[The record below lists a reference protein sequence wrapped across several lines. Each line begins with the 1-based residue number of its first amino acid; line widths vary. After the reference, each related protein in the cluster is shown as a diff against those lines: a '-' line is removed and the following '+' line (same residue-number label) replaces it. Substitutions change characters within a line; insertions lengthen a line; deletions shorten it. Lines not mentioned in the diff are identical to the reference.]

1 MNIKYIKL
9 CLTAITAACI
19 TSASAVDINMSKAKV
34 NDFYISQTSDKNIQY
49 VNCQVGKI
57 VATNVST
64 QKGSFVSLSADK
76 MINMGNIGNPELPA
90 FTQLIEIP
98 QEAKVKLT
106 VVSYSTETIALS
118 SKSIQ
123 YKVKP
128 MQEPTPMTGQAPAF
142 SYASSS
148 YAKNAYMNTTIAK
161 FEEAGTMRD
170 VRFGR
175 IIINPIQYNP
185 STNTIKVMNNL
196 KVKVEFVGADYTKTA
211 TLKKNAGSS
220 VTQGLTETFMSSN
233 LGETT
238 LRSSS
243 TYQKETMVIVAHSK
257 FQSELKRYVTHK
269 KFMGLNVIEHYIS
282 NYSNSAIKNLI
293 KSDYNNPPSGQ
304 KKPLY
309 LLLVGDTQEIPSFG
323 PYTEVSNNRTY
334 TYYSDLPYT
343 LLQGSDSIP
352 DILCGRFSANTVAQ
366 LRPQIDK
373 TIEYETYSMPDPS
386 YNYKAV
392 LISGYDSD
400 NYQEANSQ
408 MNYAANVYCNSS
420 NNMTSRRLLQ
430 NANEQCHTSSIIQE
444 VNNGVGLLNYCGHGS
459 EYAMIGQFSTGN
471 ISSLNNSHKYGIW
484 ISNTCSTNSF
494 YVGACLGEELLRA
507 ENKGAVAFIGASCLT
522 YWRATHHWAVGYRSN
537 TFVDPT
543 YDAAHKGM
551 YDKLFHTNT
560 TDINDRFSTTGGL
573 MFAGNMAVYAADNY
587 TYWKYGAYYT
597 KVYHLMGD
605 PSIYVRFTPPTEC
618 DDDMTIVKNIND
630 GNRHEEFVANRSIT
644 ATNTISNR
652 SSVHYGANYKVT
664 LKKGFK
670 VTNGAKLQAD
680 TRGCNQKTSNGL
692 LRSARYEEVDEP
704 EMSKEEESAL
714 SEYKLY
720 PNPTDGIFT
729 LDFNEEDGVKT
740 VIVFNAK
747 GEGIYAGTFS
757 DYMVDVNISGNIPG
771 LYFVRIVSDSRVETK
786 SLILK

>member
-9 CLTAITAACI
+9 CLTAITAACF
-19 TSASAVDINMSKAKV
+19 TSVSAVDINMSKAKV

-64 QKGSFVSLSADK
+64 KKGSFVSLSADK

-123 YKVKP
+123 YKVMP
-128 MQEPTPMTGQAPAF
+128 AQELTPMTGKAPAF
-142 SYASSS
+142 SYVSSS
-148 YAKNAYMNTTIAK
+148 YSKNAYMNTTIAK
-161 FEEAGTMRD
+161 FEEYGTMRD

-175 IIINPIQYNP
+175 LIINPIQYNP

-196 KVKVEFVGADYTKTA
+196 KVKVEFVGADYTQTA

-220 VTQGLTETFMSSN
+220 VTQGLTEAFMSSN
-233 LGETT
+233 LGETS

-243 TYQKETMVIVAHSK
+243 TYQKETMVIVADSK

-269 KFMGLNVIEHYIS
+269 KFMGLNVIEHYIK
-282 NYSNSAIKNLI
+282 NYSRESIKNLI

-309 LLLVGDTQEIPSFG
+309 LLLVGDTQEIPSYG
-323 PYTEVSNNRTY
+323 PYTDGDY
-334 TYYSDLPYT
+334 TYYSDLQYT

-386 YNYKAV
+386 YNYRAV
-392 LISGYDSD
+392 LISGYDS
-400 NYQEANSQ
+400 YYYPEANSQ

-430 NANEQCHTSSIIQE
+430 TEKEKCHTASIVEE
-444 VNNGVGLLNYCGHGS
+444 VNKGVGLLNYCGHGS
-459 EYAMIGQFSTGN
+459 KYEMCGQFGTGD
-471 ISSLNNSHKYGIW
+471 IASLNNSHKYGVW
-484 ISNTCSTNSF
+484 ISNTCWTNSF
-494 YVGACLGEELLRA
+494 YVDACLGEQLLRA
-507 ENKGAVAFIGASCLT
+507 ENKGAVAFIGASCVT
-522 YWRATHHWAVGYRSN
+522 YWGLTHHWAVGYRTN
-537 TFVDPT
+537 TFQDPT
-543 YDAAHKGM
+543 YDPENKGM

-560 TDINDRFSTTGGL
+560 TDISDRFSTTGGL
-573 MFAGNMAVYAADNY
+573 MFAGNMAVYAHSEY
-587 TYWKYGAYYT
+587 YGLYYT
-597 KVYHLMGD
+597 RVYHLMGD

-630 GNRHEEFVANRSIT
+630 GKRHEEFVANRSIT
-644 ATNTISNR
+644 ATNIISNK
-652 SSVHYGANYKVT
+652 SSVHYGANYKVL

-670 VTNGAKLQAD
+670 VTNGSKFQAD
-680 TRGCNQKTSNGL
+680 SHGCNQKTSNGL
-692 LRSARYEEVDEP
+692 LRSARYEEFDEP
-704 EMSKEEESAL
+704 EQSNEEETAL
-714 SEYKLY
+714 PEYKLY

-729 LDFNEEDGVKT
+729 LDFNGEEGVKT
-740 VIVFNAK
+740 VIIFNAK
-747 GEGIYAGTFS
+747 GEGIYTGTFT

-786 SLILK
+786 NLILK